1 MNDTLREKLREK
13 LLLFRAR
20 KYADK
25 PNGINHYS
33 ISLLNDGD
41 FAWHR
46 QELSKSYSLSFKG
59 EIVYDH
65 PITADDLIQSIMT
78 LLGIKNM
85 FSCYFLFDGEACI
98 SVDGYDFD
106 KFLMRI
112 FELNGNHDIVL
123 IFTNPDR
130 VLSVGDNE
138 YDIDIHYKV
147 HGLG

>member
-1 MNDTLREKLREK
+1 MLGFAKHLNKILTPLASLAEIFIPASTRLFIMNDALREKLREK

-25 PNGINHYS
+25 LNGINHYS

-78 LLGIKNM
+78 LLG
-85 FSCYFLFDGEACI
+85 
-98 SVDGYDFD
+98 
-106 KFLMRI
+106 
-112 FELNGNHDIVL
+112 
-123 IFTNPDR
+123 
-130 VLSVGDNE
+130 
-138 YDIDIHYKV
+138 
-147 HGLG
+147 